1 MTNLNEQT
9 MKNIFKYILGS
20 VLATIAISACEDSS
34 KYPIPDIAKG
44 AIPLFTQNEDDSGI
58 ININDPASTKL
69 SFSLVV
75 DGLAKVN
82 SVDVILIFNNL
93 VTSKSDTVMY
103 STVSSFPA
111 DFLLSIDDLI
121 GAFDPTV
128 VTLDTLDIGDSF
140 VVGGNVRLEDGRYL
154 DGGYSPSIFS
164 KQPVTITYN
173 AACPSN
179 ITEGTYTA
187 TQDDGAGWFGGS
199 STKQVTIE
207 KVKGTVNQYK
217 ISDVS
222 AGGYTLC
229 CASVGYKD
237 DQPAIIS
244 DICNTILV
252 TGTAGAQI
260 DTGQGLASG
269 SWDASTQTLVVH
281 YADTFN
287 HSDDDGYDLVSVFVK
302 N

>member
-1 MTNLNEQT
+1 
-9 MKNIFKYILGS
+9 MKKIFKYILGG
-20 VLATIAISACEDSS
+20 VLATMAISACEDSS
-34 KYPIPDIAKG
+34 KYPIPDIDKG

-58 ININDPASTKL
+58 ININDPSSTKL
-69 SFSLVV
+69 SFSLAI
-75 DGLAKVN
+75 DGQAKVN

-93 VTSKSDTVMY
+93 VTRKSDTVIY

-111 DFLLSIDDLI
+111 EFMLDINELMD
-121 GAFDPTV
+121 AFDPAI

-140 VVGGNVRLEDGRYL
+140 VVGANVKLEDGRYL

-187 TQDDGAGWFGGS
+187 TQDDGSGWFGGS
-199 STKQVTIE
+199 STKQVTIT
-207 KVKGTVNQYK
+207 KVVGTVNQYK

-229 CASVGYKD
+229 CAGFGYKA
-237 DQPAIIS
+237 DQPAIVS
-244 DICNTILV
+244 DICNSILV

-260 DTGQGLASG
+260 DTGQGLAFG
-269 SWDASTQTLVVH
+269 SWDATTQTMIVH

-287 HSDDDGYDLVSVFVK
+287 NSDGDGYDLVTVFVK
-302 N
+302 D